1 MTDSLFPAG
10 SIRFGVTPTLWAND
24 DFPDIDIGIP
34 FGQIVSEMALAGF
47 AGTSRGGKYPQDPKI
62 LKAELD
68 LRGLVISEPWV
79 STYFTIQ
86 DMHEAT
92 VRNFDREIDFLLAM
106 GSGDMV
112 LAELGGA
119 VHQQPVALLP
129 NSPKFSD
136 TQWKLLG
143 DGLNKLGAKARR
155 HNIKMCYHHHMGTGV
170 MSMADVH
177 RLASVTDSDLVS
189 ICLDTGHLHFAGG
202 DCMEFIETFSGR
214 IKHVHLKNVRQPVM
228 DRVYAENLSFK
239 DAIKEG
245 VFTVQGD
252 KEGCLDFEAIL
263 RSLAAKRFEGWM
275 VVEAEQDPAKAV
287 PLKYAMMAR
296 QYLRQVTGL

>member
-245 VFTVQGD
+245 VFTVPGD